1 MAVGF
6 ASSTLTDDTA
16 LLLSGLRAELRA
28 VFPARIQ
35 HAQLAAALDE
45 LRAHDALQRGAADAA
60 GRIEELLEAHP
71 LSKS

>member
-1 MAVGF
+1 AVEL

-45 LRAHDALQRGAADAA
+45 LRAHDALH
-60 GRIEELLEAHP
+60 EAP
-71 LSKS
+71 WTRPGGSKNCWRPTLFPKS